1 MTDLDTLTRL
11 VASALDITDEA
22 ARDSLEIY
30 IDQIAHET
38 DDTINPDE
46 ISDDDAAF
54 LMESCREAQRA
65 GDLGDRQ
72 LADLEDAARAYDQA
86 HSDFQAAEQQR
97 IAAVRAALA
106 AGARVVDICRITG
119 MTRSRVYQIRDEA

>member
-11 VASALDITDEA
+11 VATALDITDEA
-22 ARDSLEIY
+22 AHDSLETY
-30 IDQIAHET
+30 IDQLARET
-38 DDTINPDE
+38 GDTISPDE

-65 GDLGDRQ
+65 GDLGERQ
-72 LADLEDAARAYDQA
+72 LADLEEAARAYDDA
-86 HSDFQAAEQQR
+86 HADFQPTEQQR
-97 IAAVRAALA
+97 MTAVRAALA

-119 MTRSRVYQIRDEA
+119 MARSRVYQIKDA

>member
-11 VASALDITDEA
+11 VATALDITDDA
-22 ARDSLEIY
+22 ARDSLDTY
-30 IDQIAHET
+30 IDQLARET
-38 DDTINPDE
+38 GDTINPDE
-46 ISDDDAAF
+46 INDDDAAF

-72 LADLEDAARAYDQA
+72 LADLEDAARAYNEA
-86 HSDFQAAEQQR
+86 HIDFQTAEQQR
-97 IAAVRAALA
+97 MAAVRAALA

-119 MTRSRVYQIRDEA
+119 MARSRVYQIKDA

>member
-1 MTDLDTLTRL
+1 MIDLDTLTRL
-11 VASALDITDEA
+11 VASALDITDDA

-30 IDQIAHET
+30 IDQTARENG
-38 DDTINPDE
+38 DEINTDE

-65 GDLGDRQ
+65 GDMGDQQ
-72 LADLEDAARAYDQA
+72 LSDLEDAARAYDQA
-86 HSDFQAAEQQR
+86 HSDFQTAEQQR

-106 AGARVVDICRITG
+106 AGARVVEICRITG
-119 MTRSRVYQIRDEA
+119 MTRSRVYQIRDET

>member
-1 MTDLDTLTRL
+1 MTDIDTLTRL
-11 VASALDITDEA
+11 VATALDITDDA
-22 ARDSLEIY
+22 ARNSLEIY
-30 IDQIAHET
+30 IDQIAREIG
-38 DDTINPDE
+38 DEINPDE

-72 LADLEDAARAYDQA
+72 LADLEDAARAYNDA
-86 HSDFQAAEQQR
+86 HTDFQTAEQQR
-97 IAAVRAALA
+97 MAAVRAALA

-119 MTRSRVYQIRDEA
+119 MARSRVYQIKDA